1 MTLRFTSNNLAGTL
15 RKLVAVGT
23 VRLFSIFVAIAADTP
38 RNGSGSPSGMIS
50 DMAIFGA
57 GGSTPGEVTTG
68 CGLATSS
75 RSSGGSA
82 GRMISAVLSAFGVPA
97 GLKSLKNSFHVSPT
111 EFGSSRKRSYIS
123 STSHELAPKSSGFE
137 RSSIALIVLCVFR
150 PRPSGLPKRLV
161 T

>member
-1 MTLRFTSNNLAGTL
+1 MTLRFTSNNFAGTL

-23 VRLFSIFVAIAADTP
+23 VRLFSIFVAIAAETP
-38 RNGSGSPSGMIS
+38 RNGSGSPSGIIS
-50 DMAIFGA
+50 DAVIFGA

-68 CGLATSS
+68 CGFALSS

-82 GRMISAVLSAFGVPA
+82 GRMISAVLSTFGVPA
-97 GLKSLKNSFHVSPT
+97 GLKSLKNSFQVSPT

-123 STSHELAPKSSGFE
+123 STSHELAPNSSGFD
-137 RSSIALIVLCVFR
+137 RSSIALIVLCAFR
-150 PRPSGLPKRLV
+150 PRPSAPSFRLV